1 MVGKAYNIPTVA
13 LRYFNVYGTRQSLS
27 NPYTG
32 VCAIFSSRIKN
43 DNTPFIYEDGNQSR
57 DFIHVSD
64 IVQAN
69 LLAIGK
75 GSGQAFKLFREV

>member
-1 MVGKAYNIPTVA
+1 MYRDRTRLRIPTVA

-32 VCAIFSSRIKN
+32 IAAIFTSRLLN
-43 DNTPFIYEDGNQSR
+43 DNPPLIYEDGLQSR
-57 DFIHVSD
+57 DFTHVSD

-69 LLAIGK
+69 ILAME
-75 GSGQAFKLFREV
+75 RTT